1 MQDRAA
7 GNSRRSIRAL
17 LAARPTVAHL
27 VEEKDGRQMV
37 NDADPAEIKP
47 GMRILVKPGEK
58 IPLDGTVL
66 TGSSQVDTSPL
77 TGESVP
83 VSVGAGKQVYAG
95 TVNLEGAIT
104 VEVTSLFADS
114 SVARILE
121 LVEQASANKAPSNAS
136 SPASPATTRPPWC
149 SSRRWWRSS
158 RRWPGTGRS
167 TNGCTGRL
175 SCWSSPAPARS

>member
-1 MQDRAA
+1 M
-7 GNSRRSIRAL
+7 
-17 LAARPTVAHL
+17 
-27 VEEKDGRQMV
+27 
-37 NDADPAEIKP
+37 
-47 GMRILVKPGEK
+47 
-58 IPLDGTVL
+58 
-66 TGSSQVDTSPL
+66 
-77 TGESVP
+77 P

-104 VEVTSLFADS
+104 VEVTSRFADS

-121 LVEQASANKAPSNAS
+121 LVEQASANKAPIERFITRFARYYT
-136 SPASPATTRPPWC
+136 PAVVFIAALVVI
-149 SSRRWWRSS
+149 

>member
-1 MQDRAA
+1 
-7 GNSRRSIRAL
+7 
-17 LAARPTVAHL
+17 
-27 VEEKDGRQMV
+27 MV
-37 NDADPAEIKP
+37 NDADPAEIRP

-104 VEVTSLFADS
+104 VEVTSRFADS

-121 LVEQASANKAPSNAS
+121 LVEQASANKAPIERFITRFARYYT
-136 SPASPATTRPPWC
+136 PAVVFIAAGTVYGYRSW
-149 SSRRWWRSS
+149 RR
-158 RRWPGTGRS
+158 
-167 TNGCTGRL
+167 NKMD
-175 SCWSSPAPARS
+175 